1 MAVYA
6 FAVYA
11 FDGTGNRDNPVDAK
25 DTNVLKFFNAYKNG
39 YNKNGEN
46 FYKSGVGTRGGLI
59 GKVIGS
65 IFGAGGQ
72 KRLKVAR
79 EALKKNFR
87 KGDKDI
93 DIVGFSRGAALA
105 LEFANEVDNMTI
117 GGKKSPP
124 IRFVGL
130 WDTVASFGIPGN
142 NINLGHN
149 LGLAGNVKNCFHAL
163 SLDERRFTFPLTR
176 VIQDTLSGAT
186 PTPTQEVWFRGF
198 HSDVGGGNGNVGLS
212 SIPLIWILHRAID
225 SGVRISPKQL
235 DDHGM
240 LRNPDAP
247 CQKAGMD
254 LKANRKR
261 PILATDLVHES
272 VTRRA
277 KADKFSANNPPSGL
291 RIAAD
296 SGQVLRRRFA

>member
-1 MAVYA
+1 M
-6 FAVYA
+6 AVYA
-11 FDGTGNRDNPVDAK
+11 FDGTGNKENPVDAK
-25 DTNVLKFFNAYKNG
+25 EKNTNVLKFFNAYKDG
-39 YNKNGEN
+39 YTKNGEN
-46 FYKSGVGTRGGLI
+46 FYKSGVGTRWGLI
-59 GKVIGS
+59 GRVIGS
-65 IFGAGGQ
+65 IFGAGGRS
-72 KRLKVAR
+72 RLK
-79 EALKKNFR
+79 EAKKVLKKNFR
-87 KGDKDI
+87 KGDRDI
-93 DIVGFSRGAALA
+93 VIVGFSRGAALA

-149 LGLAGNVKNCFHAL
+149 LGLAGNVKTCFHAL

-186 PTPTQEVWFRGF
+186 PTPIQEVWFRGF

-212 SIPLIWILHRAID
+212 SIPLVWMLHRAID
-225 SGVRISPKQL
+225 SGVLISQTQV
-235 DDHGM
+235 DNYGE

-277 KADKFSANNPPSGL
+277 RADKFSANNPPSGL

-296 SGQVLRRRFA
+296 SGRVLRRRFA